1 MNTEQ
6 CYFTFQINLT
16 LIHAI
21 NFNFRFITNTTLFGW
36 KFIVTNLCTGFGNML
51 NFAEEKH
58 NEDNH
63 DLFTSIIIIK
73 FARVNE

>member
-1 MNTEQ
+1 
-6 CYFTFQINLT
+6 
-16 LIHAI
+16 
-21 NFNFRFITNTTLFGW
+21 
-36 KFIVTNLCTGFGNML
+36 ML

-73 FARVNE
+73 FARVNEWNGLKCV